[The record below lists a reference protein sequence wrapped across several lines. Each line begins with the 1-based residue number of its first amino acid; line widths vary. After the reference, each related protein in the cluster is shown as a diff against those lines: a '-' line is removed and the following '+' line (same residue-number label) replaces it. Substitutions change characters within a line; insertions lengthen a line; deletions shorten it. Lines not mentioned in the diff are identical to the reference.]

1 MPIPWIRMQNT
12 KTFLGLALAATLLA
26 ASGCV
31 VTTTPEGK
39 SQTHWSGD
47 YAREQATRKDADRQL
62 ALRVRKALAD
72 DPQLQPLHLRFFVSN
87 GEVSLC
93 GPFPTEQLRSRAL
106 AVISAIDGVSG
117 VDEDCRR

>member
-1 MPIPWIRMQNT
+1 MPIS

-39 SQTHWSGD
+39 SRAQWSGD
-47 YAREQATRKDADRQL
+47 YARKQAAPKDSDRQL
-62 ALRVRKALAD
+62 ALRVRKTLAN
-72 DPQLQPLHLRFFVSN
+72 DPQLEPLHLRFFVSH

-93 GPFPTEQLRSRAL
+93 GPFPDQRLRSRAM
-106 AVISAIDGVSG
+106 AVISVVDGVSG
-117 VDEDCRR
+117 VDDDCRN

>member
-1 MPIPWIRMQNT
+1 MPSSKI
-12 KTFLGLALAATLLA
+12 FLGLALAAILLA

-39 SQTHWSGD
+39 SQAHWSGD
-47 YAREQATRKDADRQL
+47 YAREQATHKDADRQI
-62 ALRVRKALAD
+62 ALRVNKALATD
-72 DPQLQPLHLRFFVSN
+72 SQLKPLHLRFFVSH

-93 GPFPTEQLRSRAL
+93 GPFPSEQLRSRAI
-106 AVISAIDGVSG
+106 AVISVVEGVSG